1 MLTFSV
7 QSAPTKMIY
16 VFFMYPLCLFAL
28 RLCWLSLFVPS
39 TIFWDL
45 NKGWMNEWMNM
56 LAFQPPL
63 NHWDSL
69 QAFSKDNAA
78 PQYDSAVS
86 HKCAPSARVSSSS
99 RWCVC
104 VCEGQRCRFIPYAGV
119 YTRTCAVICPSA
131 CYYCHMIKI
140 LFLHAYSTC
149 THLYYISPLIS
160 PLHALLTDAVF
171 VGVSRAHCGV
181 TLYWMRSEGES
192 CGVNGQPRLSW
203 FMFCF

>member
-1 MLTFSV
+1 
-7 QSAPTKMIY
+7 
-16 VFFMYPLCLFAL
+16 
-28 RLCWLSLFVPS
+28 
-39 TIFWDL
+39 
-45 NKGWMNEWMNM
+45 MNEWICWP
-56 LAFQPPL
+56 F
-63 NHWDSL
+63 SL
-69 QAFSKDNAA
+69 LWITGTL
-78 PQYDSAVS
+78 YR
-86 HKCAPSARVSSSS
+86 PSARTTQHHSMTLLSVTSVHLQPESAHPADGACV
-99 RWCVC
+99 CVC

-119 YTRTCAVICPSA
+119 YTRTCAVVCPSA

-160 PLHALLTDAVF
+160 LLHALLTDVVF